1 MFKLYF
7 TVNEVEEKVMSSIPV
22 ENVFSKSF
30 SNVNENDPLSKC
42 LELFKR
48 KMPPVIAVLDD
59 KGKYAG
65 VISRRWVIRS
75 RLDPATTKVKTLM
88 RPAPKVSK
96 EFSLSKTA
104 RLMIESG
111 VRQLPV
117 FEKNKLLGFVTD
129 EDIIHGA
136 VTQDW
141 GNTPVEKVMTKAPQV
156 IEANR
161 SVGAVLSLFRE
172 HGFSHVPV
180 VDEGKLAGIISIQDI
195 IEQIFQPR
203 QRQTLGEIVGEKVPV
218 LSIPAKGIMAQPV
231 ITVAPEAS
239 LREAE
244 EKMHAQNVSCLVVLS
259 KERLAGIVTKLDFL
273 EPISQLETVERKLTV
288 QFAVK
293 GVAINPDQQGFM
305 MDEFEAFARKYK
317 DALKL
322 GTLFVYMKT
331 HGTNHKGVPL
341 LHCRLQLRT
350 VRGAFFSSSE
360 GFGVES
366 TFRVALDRLEKRL
379 LRSKELSYNPKYARD
394 FLRKVGMPQ
403 EEL

>member
-1 MFKLYF
+1 
-7 TVNEVEEKVMSSIPV
+7 
-22 ENVFSKSF
+22 
-30 SNVNENDPLSKC
+30 
-42 LELFKR
+42 
-48 KMPPVIAVLDD
+48 
-59 KGKYAG
+59 
-65 VISRRWVIRS
+65 
-75 RLDPATTKVKTLM
+75 
-88 RPAPKVSK
+88 
-96 EFSLSKTA
+96 
-104 RLMIESG
+104 MIEGG

-117 FEKNKLLGFVTD
+117 FEKNQLVGFVTD

-136 VTQDW
+136 VTQEW
-141 GNTPVEKVMTKAPQV
+141 GGTRVESIMTKAPQV

-172 HGFSHVPV
+172 HGVSHVPV
-180 VDEGKLAGIISIQDI
+180 MDQGKVTGIISIHDV

-231 ITVAPEAS
+231 ITVEPDAS
-239 LREAE
+239 LREAS
-244 EKMHAQNVSCLVVLS
+244 EKMHKQDISCLVVLS
-259 KERLAGIVTKLDFL
+259 KERLVGIVTKLDFL
-273 EPISQLETVERKLTV
+273 EPISQLELADRKLTV
-288 QFAVK
+288 QFGVK
-293 GVAINPDQQGFM
+293 GVKINPDQRGFM
-305 MDEFEAFARKYK
+305 MDEFEAFARKYS

-350 VRGAFFSSSE
+350 VKGTFFSSSE

-366 TFRVALDRLEKRL
+366 TFRVALDRLDKRL

>member
-1 MFKLYF
+1 
-7 TVNEVEEKVMSSIPV
+7 
-22 ENVFSKSF
+22 
-30 SNVNENDPLSKC
+30 
-42 LELFKR
+42 
-48 KMPPVIAVLDD
+48 
-59 KGKYAG
+59 
-65 VISRRWVIRS
+65 
-75 RLDPATTKVKTLM
+75 
-88 RPAPKVSK
+88 
-96 EFSLSKTA
+96 
-104 RLMIESG
+104 
-111 VRQLPV
+111 
-117 FEKNKLLGFVTD
+117 
-129 EDIIHGA
+129 
-136 VTQDW
+136 
-141 GNTPVEKVMTKAPQV
+141 MTKAPQV

-172 HGFSHVPV
+172 HGVSHVPV
-180 VDEGKLAGIISIQDI
+180 VDEGKLVGIISIQDI

-203 QRQTLGEIVGEKVPV
+203 QKQTLGEIVGEKVPV

-231 ITVAPEAS
+231 ITVASDAS
-239 LREAE
+239 LREAA
-244 EKMHAQNVSCLVVLS
+244 EKMHKQNVSCLVVMS

-273 EPISQLETVERKLTV
+273 EPISQLETVAPKLTV
-288 QFAVK
+288 QFGVK

-305 MDEFEAFARKYK
+305 MDEFEAFAHKYT

-350 VRGAFFSSSE
+350 VKGAFFSSSE

-366 TFRVALDRLEKRL
+366 TFRVALERLDKRL

>member
-1 MFKLYF
+1 
-7 TVNEVEEKVMSSIPV
+7 MSVIPV
-22 ENVFSKSF
+22 ENVFSKSY
-30 SNVNENDPLSKC
+30 STVNENDPLSKC
-42 LELFKR
+42 LQLFK
-48 KMPPVIAVLDD
+48 KEMPPVIAVLNA
-59 KGKYAG
+59 KGKYSG
-65 VISRRWVIRS
+65 VISRRWVVRS
-75 RLDPATTKVKTLM
+75 RLDPSTTKVKSLM
-88 RPAPKVSK
+88 RPAPRVSK
-96 EFSLSKTA
+96 TVSLSKAA

-117 FEKNKLLGFVTD
+117 FEKNRLVGFVTD

-136 VTQDW
+136 VTQEW
-141 GNTPVEKVMTKAPQV
+141 GNIAIENIMTKAPQV

-172 HGFSHVPV
+172 HGVSHVPV
-180 VDEGKLAGIISIQDI
+180 VDQGKLVGIISIQDI

-203 QRQTLGEIVGEKVPV
+203 QKQTLGEIVGEKVPV

-231 ITVAPEAS
+231 ISVASDAS
-239 LREAE
+239 LREAA
-244 EKMHAQNVSCLVVLS
+244 EKMHKQNVSCLVVLS
-259 KERLAGIVTKLDFL
+259 KERLSGIVTKLDFL
-273 EPISQLETVERKLTV
+273 EPISQLETVARKLKV
-288 QFAVK
+288 QFGVK
-293 GVAINPDQQGFM
+293 GLAINPDQQGFM
-305 MDEFEAFARKYK
+305 MDEFETFARKYR
-317 DALKL
+317 DALGL

-350 VRGAFFSSSE
+350 AKGSFFSSSE

-366 TFRVALDRLEKRL
+366 TFRVALDRLDKRL

>member
-1 MFKLYF
+1 
-7 TVNEVEEKVMSSIPV
+7 MSSIPV
-22 ENVFSKSF
+22 ENVFSRKF
-30 SNVNENDPLSKC
+30 ATVNENDPLSKC

-48 KMPPVIAVLDD
+48 EMPPVIAVLDE

-75 RLDPATTKVKTLM
+75 RLDPSTTKVKSLM
-88 RPAPKVSK
+88 RPASKLSK
-96 EFSLSKTA
+96 EVTLSKAA

-117 FEKNKLLGFVTD
+117 FEKNRLVGFVTD

-136 VTQDW
+136 VTQEW
-141 GNTPVEKVMTKAPQV
+141 GNTTIEKIMTKAPQV

-172 HGFSHVPV
+172 HGVSHVPV
-180 VDEGKLAGIISIQDI
+180 VDQGKLTGIISIQDI

-203 QRQTLGEIVGEKVPV
+203 QKQTLGEIVGEKVPV

-231 ITVAPEAS
+231 ITVASDAS
-239 LREAE
+239 LREAA
-244 EKMHAQNVSCLVVLS
+244 EKMHKQDVSCLVVMS

-273 EPISQLETVERKLTV
+273 EPISQLETVAPKLTV
-288 QFAVK
+288 QFGVK

-305 MDEFEAFARKYK
+305 MDEFEAFTRKYT

-350 VRGAFFSSSE
+350 VKGSFFSSSE

-366 TFRVALDRLEKRL
+366 TFRVALDRLDKRL

>member
-1 MFKLYF
+1 
-7 TVNEVEEKVMSSIPV
+7 MSSIPV
-22 ENVFSKSF
+22 ENVFSRNF
-30 SNVNENDPLSKC
+30 ATVNENDPLSKC
-42 LELFKR
+42 LDLFKR
-48 KMPPVIAVLDD
+48 EMPPVIAVLDE
-59 KGKYAG
+59 KGRYAG
-65 VISRRWVIRS
+65 VISRRWMIRS
-75 RLDPATTKVKTLM
+75 RLDPSTTKVKSLM
-88 RPAPKVSK
+88 RPASKVSK
-96 EFSLSKTA
+96 EVTLSKAA

-117 FEKNKLLGFVTD
+117 FEKNRLVGFVTD

-136 VTQDW
+136 VTQEW
-141 GNTPVEKVMTKAPQV
+141 GNTTIEKIMTKAPQV
-156 IEANR
+156 IESNR

-172 HGFSHVPV
+172 HGVSHVPV
-180 VDEGKLAGIISIQDI
+180 VDQGKLTGIISIQDI
-195 IEQIFQPR
+195 IEKIFQPR
-203 QRQTLGEIVGEKVPV
+203 QKQTLGEIVGKKVPV

-231 ITVAPEAS
+231 ITVASDAS
-239 LREAE
+239 LREAA
-244 EKMHAQNVSCLVVLS
+244 EKMHKQDVSCLVVMS

-273 EPISQLETVERKLTV
+273 EPISQLETVAQKLTV
-288 QFAVK
+288 QFGVK

-305 MDEFEAFARKYK
+305 MDEFEAFARKYT

-350 VRGAFFSSSE
+350 VKGSFFSSSE

-366 TFRVALDRLEKRL
+366 TFRVALDRLDKRL

>member
-1 MFKLYF
+1 
-7 TVNEVEEKVMSSIPV
+7 MSSIPV
-22 ENVFSKSF
+22 ENVFSRKF
-30 SNVNENDPLSKC
+30 ATVKENDPLSKC

-48 KMPPVIAVLDD
+48 EMPPVIAVLDE
-59 KGKYAG
+59 KGRYAG

-75 RLDPATTKVKTLM
+75 RLDPSTTKVKSLM
-88 RPAPKVSK
+88 RPASKLSK
-96 EFSLSKTA
+96 EVTLSKAA

-117 FEKNKLLGFVTD
+117 FEKNRLVGFVTD

-136 VTQDW
+136 VTQEW
-141 GNTPVEKVMTKAPQV
+141 GNTTIEKIMTKAPQV
-156 IEANR
+156 IDANR

-172 HGFSHVPV
+172 HGVSHVPV
-180 VDEGKLAGIISIQDI
+180 VDQGKLTGIISIQDI

-203 QRQTLGEIVGEKVPV
+203 QKQTLGEIVGEKVPV

-231 ITVAPEAS
+231 ITVASDAS
-239 LREAE
+239 LREGA
-244 EKMHAQNVSCLVVLS
+244 EKMHKQDVSCLVVMS

-273 EPISQLETVERKLTV
+273 EPISQLETVAPKLTV
-288 QFAVK
+288 QFGVK

-305 MDEFEAFARKYK
+305 MDEFEAFARKYT

-350 VRGAFFSSSE
+350 VKGSFFSSSE

-366 TFRVALDRLEKRL
+366 TFRVALDRLDKRL